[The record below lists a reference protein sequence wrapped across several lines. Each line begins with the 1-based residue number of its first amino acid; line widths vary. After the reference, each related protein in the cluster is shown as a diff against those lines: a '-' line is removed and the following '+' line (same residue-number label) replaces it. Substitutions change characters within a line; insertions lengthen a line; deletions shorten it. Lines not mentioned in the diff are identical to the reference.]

1 MSKLKKELKDW
12 GGALLFAVLV
22 ATPLRWAIAEPYK
35 IPTPSMEKS
44 LLVGDFLLV
53 TKYHYGA
60 RTAKTLLQ
68 IPLTFQKIWGT
79 EIPSYLDWLDLPF
92 MRLPGIS
99 TIKRNDPVV
108 FNYPA
113 ELDNPVDMRTYY
125 IKRCVAVAGDT
136 IQIIDQKV
144 YINGA
149 LLASPGITQ
158 SSYFFKTT
166 TNIKDRV
173 FHNNDITDF
182 YKIRDGYIVHTTAEN
197 ASLMGNF
204 DFIQQVR
211 ALDNNDPGVF
221 PNIPEIQWTADNFG
235 PLYIPKKGESIKI
248 TRQTL
253 EIYADLIQ
261 HYDLNDVVLIENGK
275 LFIDGVLQTEYT
287 FNQDYF
293 FMMGDN
299 RHNSLDSRYWGFVP
313 MDHIVGKA
321 VLTWF
326 SIDENKPFLSSI
338 RWNRIFQKID

>member
-1 MSKLKKELKDW
+1 
-12 GGALLFAVLV
+12 
-22 ATPLRWAIAEPYK
+22 
-35 IPTPSMEKS
+35 
-44 LLVGDFLLV
+44 
-53 TKYHYGA
+53 
-60 RTAKTLLQ
+60 
-68 IPLTFQKIWGT
+68 
-79 EIPSYLDWLDLPF
+79 
-92 MRLPGIS
+92 
-99 TIKRNDPVV
+99 
-108 FNYPA
+108 
-113 ELDNPVDMRTYY
+113 
-125 IKRCVAVAGDT
+125 
-136 IQIIDQKV
+136 
-144 YINGA
+144 
-149 LLASPGITQ
+149 
-158 SSYFFKTT
+158 
-166 TNIKDRV
+166 
-173 FHNNDITDF
+173 
-182 YKIRDGYIVHTTAEN
+182 
-197 ASLMGNF
+197 MGNF